1 MLNPFFRSLFFFLPV
16 YLLILG
22 LSAVSKAEDTKTTSG
37 PSQIIILFPKPGEVL
52 PAGEEVMMS
61 YQLIRGL
68 RDNGDHIHVYID
80 GENDGTSKRSPRS
93 LGKLRPGKHTVILKV
108 ANQNHDSVKV
118 EATVQ
123 FEISSQINH

>member
-1 MLNPFFRSLFFFLPV
+1 MIDRKRILFSSLLFI
-16 YLLILG
+16 LLLVPI
-22 LSAVSKAEDTKTTSG
+22 VCRAEETKTTSG
-37 PSQIIILFPKPGEVL
+37 PSQIIIVSPRPGDLL
-52 PAGEEVMMS
+52 PAGVEVLMT

-93 LGKLRPGKHTVILKV
+93 LGKLTPGKHIVVVKV
-108 ANQNHDSVKV
+108 ANQDHDPVKV

-123 FEISSQINH
+123 FEIVLRKP

>member
-1 MLNPFFRSLFFFLPV
+1 MKMSKRGFIFLFVLLLSLLWFPPV
-16 YLLILG
+16 
-22 LSAVSKAEDTKTTSG
+22 SWAADSKTTGG
-37 PSQIIILFPKPGEVL
+37 PSQIIILTPKPGEVL
-52 PAGEEVMMS
+52 PPGEEVMMR

-93 LGKLRPGKHTVILKV
+93 LGKLPPGKHTVVVKV
-108 ANQNHDSVKV
+108 ANQDHDPVKV

-123 FEISSQINH
+123 FEISSQVIH